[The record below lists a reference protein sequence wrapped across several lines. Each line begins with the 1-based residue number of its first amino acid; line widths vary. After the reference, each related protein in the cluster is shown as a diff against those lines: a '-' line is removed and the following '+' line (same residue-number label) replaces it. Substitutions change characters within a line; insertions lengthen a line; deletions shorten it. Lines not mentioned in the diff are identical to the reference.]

1 MARAPNPKREQAKQL
16 YLRGYKL
23 VDIAEELD
31 VPPGTIRRWKH
42 EGKWEKKRSEKKSE
56 RKNRK
61 TVVKKDEVKEA
72 VKEVLENGGLTD
84 KQRLFCIYYIR
95 CFNATKAYQK
105 AYKCSHESAMS
116 AGSRLL
122 RKENIQAEIKKLKQ
136 SKLNREMLSED
147 DIFQKYMDIAFAD
160 ITDYVEFGRKDV
172 PAFDKEGNVLSVQ
185 VDYCNIKNS
194 DEIDG
199 TIVSKITQGKYGTE
213 VRLEDRM
220 KALEW
225 LSNHMDLATT
235 EQKMNIE
242 KIKADIELTKAKTK
256 EVNSKSIL

>member
-23 VDIAEELD
+23 VDIANELD
-31 VPPGTIRRWKH
+31 VPQGTIRRWKH
-42 EGKWEKKRSEKKSE
+42 EGEWEKKRSKKKSE
-56 RKNRK
+56 RKK
-61 TVVKKDEVKEA
+61 KKAVAKKDDVKEA

-84 KQRLFCIYYIR
+84 QQRLFCIYYIR

-105 AYKCSHESAMS
+105 AYKCSYESAMS

-122 RKENIQAEIKKLKQ
+122 RKENIKSEIKKLKQ
-136 SKLNREMLSED
+136 SKLNREMLSEE

-172 PAFDKEGNVLSVQ
+172 PAFDKEGNMLSIQ

-194 DEIDG
+194 NEIDG
-199 TIVSKITQGKYGTE
+199 TIVSGITQGKYGTE
-213 VRLEDRM
+213 VKLEDRM
-220 KALEW
+220 KALKW
-225 LSNHMDLATT
+225 LADHMDLATK
-235 EQKMNIE
+235 EQRVNIE
-242 KIKADIELTKAKTK
+242 KIKVDIELAKSKVK
-256 EVNSKSIL
+256 EIESKIIE

>member
-42 EGKWEKKRSEKKSE
+42 EGKWEKKRSKKKSE

-105 AYKCSHESAMS
+105 AYKCSYESAMS

-136 SKLNREMLSED
+136 SKLNREMISEE
-147 DIFQKYMDIAFAD
+147 DIFQKYIDIAFSD
-160 ITDYVEFGRKDV
+160 ITDYVDFGNKEVPVVDTKGNMSYRKVEYID
-172 PAFDKEGNVLSVQ
+172 
-185 VDYCNIKNS
+185 IKNS
-194 DEIDG
+194 DEVDG
-199 TIVSKITQGKYGTE
+199 SIVTEITPGKYGTKIK
-213 VRLEDRM
+213 LADKI

-225 LSNHMDLATT
+225 LSNHMNMATE
-235 EQKMNIE
+235 EQKA
-242 KIKADIELTKAKTK
+242 KINKINAEIELLNVRKNKA
-256 EVNSKSIL
+256 EEDW